1 MDHVSRLKAD
11 KIKHPAT
18 HYKTPE
24 NILEDKE
31 LSSEEKKEA
40 LNTWEQDARQLLSAS
55 NEGMPGSEEGVHR
68 DDHHR
73 RIGTAMIAGPIFN
86 GSARFSVSRSL
97 HLLT

>member
-1 MDHVSRLKAD
+1 MDHASTLKAD

-24 NILEDKE
+24 DILEDKE

-73 RIGTAMIAGPIFN
+73 LGEVLRAKDKMGAKRKEKP
-86 GSARFSVSRSL
+86 S
-97 HLLT
+97 H